1 MREIILSSK
10 STRKIT
16 LSNHN
21 YAHEGILHPD
31 RTLKEY
37 DLLYMQ
43 NGKWDVY
50 EVDDDG
56 SEVCFSLSPGMVL
69 LLRPDHRHYSKE
81 PCSPEMRNLYVHFQA
96 EDTSVPDG
104 SLPELSDPDASSVD
118 GLSPHPGEDSP
129 YLVLSQLT
137 DCRDNSR
144 ILTLLEQIT
153 ETFYSDQLSH
163 RDLMLTSLLNLTLAE
178 LDHIYHQKK
187 SGSDVMI
194 SQILHRFHTDF
205 DVFYSPQELA
215 DDYGVSLRTISGRFK
230 RATGQSIHQ
239 YQMNLKLTLAYDAL
253 PMSYGR
259 GLRDIA
265 RSYGFYDE
273 FQFSKLF
280 KRKFGV
286 SPSKRMREGIK

>member
-1 MREIILSSK
+1 MHEIILSSK
-10 STRKIT
+10 STRKVT

-21 YAHEGILHPD
+21 YSHEGIYHPD
-31 RTLKEY
+31 RTLSEY

-50 EVDDDG
+50 EIDDDG
-56 SEVCFSLSPGMVL
+56 QEVCFPLEPGMVL
-69 LLRPDHRHYSKE
+69 LLRPGHRHYSKE
-81 PCSPEMRNLYVHFQA
+81 PCSSEMRNLYVHFTVE
-96 EDTSVPDG
+96 EDPQWF
-104 SLPELSDPDASSVD
+104 LNENAPEQTTFEE
-118 GLSPHPGEDSP
+118 GEIP
-129 YLVLSQLT
+129 LIFGQLV

-144 ILTLLEQIT
+144 MLTLLEQIV
-153 ETFYSDQLSH
+153 EVFYSSGAGH
-163 RDLMLTSLLNLTLAE
+163 KDLMLSSLLNLVLAE
-178 LDHIYHQKK
+178 LDLIYHQKK
-187 SGSDVMI
+187 SGSDVLI
-194 SQILHRFHTDF
+194 REIIHRFHSHIDY
-205 DVFYSPQELA
+205 FYSPQELA

-230 RATGQSIHQ
+230 RETGESIHR
-239 YQMNLKLTLAYDAL
+239 YQMNLKLLLAYDAL

-286 SPSKRMREGIK
+286 SPSKRMREGIR